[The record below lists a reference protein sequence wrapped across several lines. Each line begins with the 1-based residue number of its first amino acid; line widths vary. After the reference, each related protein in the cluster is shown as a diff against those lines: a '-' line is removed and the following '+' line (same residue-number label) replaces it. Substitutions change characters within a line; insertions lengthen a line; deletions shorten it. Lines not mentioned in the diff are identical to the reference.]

1 MSLARL
7 ELHSEPYGSTGNIGQ
22 NFRRL
27 LGAPAVDTLQSVLR
41 EAVQNIADAAKL
53 GIGPRIVIRIRTL
66 TDAQRADLRGL
77 ILAELPREDDSRRKI
92 SRFFNRENPVVMEIC
107 DFRTTGLG
115 GPTRADR
122 IPIGTDTTDFIDFL
136 RNIGTPRDSPH
147 GGGTYGFGKVS
158 LYRASRCSTIL
169 VDSLVASGGSRSRR
183 FIGCH
188 VGASFGIPEKGM
200 LRRYTGRHWW
210 GTRDGPNAV
219 AEPAFD
225 GAAEALSGAVGF
237 PRRTGSESGTS
248 IMILDF
254 DLEDDDIYKVGQK
267 VAEALLWNFWPRMML
282 DAGHERR
289 FECRVEVQGEDI
301 ELPQP
306 EDFPPLHLFS
316 KAIRA
321 ARTGAGNDVREIASR
336 RPIKRLGNLAIQ
348 KGLCVPRRHLV
359 ENDSLFP
366 ETCHHI
372 ALMRPVELVVK
383 YLDGAALP
391 DERIEWAGVFI
402 ASKDDEVER
411 AFAESEP
418 PAHDEWIPGSLPRG
432 RAKTYVNVAL
442 RELNRHAFEIGNP
455 PLTPSPGGT
464 SGPPLAQ
471 VAGLLGTLLTRNAGD
486 GAGRTRRGRGR
497 GRRRPKRA
505 RASRPL
511 FARLEGEPDGPVAVF
526 ETVVHQ
532 DPRQSGIAL
541 HATPSVVIDGAP
553 AGGMESIGLAPA
565 IVGIKGPTAELS
577 SNGGQVAING
587 NEGRFEIRVRC
598 PPDCAV
604 TVTAKVLQGSDS

>member
-1 MSLARL
+1 MPL
-7 ELHSEPYGSTGNIGQ
+7 ERMGLHSEPYGSTGNIGE

-27 LGAPAVDTLQSVLR
+27 LGAPALDPLQTVIR
-41 EAVQNIADAAKL
+41 EALQNIADAAKL
-53 GIGPRIVIRIRTL
+53 GVGPGIVIRIRTL
-66 TDAQRADLRGL
+66 TNAQRAILREL
-77 ILAELPREDDSRRKI
+77 ILAELPREDDSRRSI
-92 SRFFNRENPVVMEIC
+92 SGFLDSDNPPVMEIC

-158 LYRASRCSTIL
+158 LYSASRCNTIL
-169 VDSLVASGGSRSRR
+169 VDSLVAGGGSQSRR

-188 VGASFGIPEKGM
+188 VGSSFDIPEEGM

-210 GTRDGPNAV
+210 GIRAGRNAI

-225 GAAEALSGAVGF
+225 DAAEALSEAVGF
-237 PRRTGSESGTS
+237 PQRTGDESGTS

-254 DLEDDDIYKVGQK
+254 DFQDDDIDAVGRR

-282 DAGHERR
+282 DAGPARR

-321 ARTGAGNDVREIASR
+321 ARSGAGNDVRMIASR
-336 RPIKRLGNLAIQ
+336 RPIKRLGSLAIE
-348 KGLCVPRRHLV
+348 KGLRTPRQHLV
-359 ENDSLFP
+359 DRDSLFP
-366 ETCHHI
+366 DACHHI

-383 YLDGAALP
+383 YLDGASLP

-402 ASKDDEVER
+402 VSEDDEVER
-411 AFAESEP
+411 AFADSEP
-418 PAHDEWIPGSLPRG
+418 PAHDEWIPNSLPKG
-432 RAKTYVNVAL
+432 RTKTYVNVAL
-442 RELNRHAFEIGNP
+442 RELNRHAFDMGNP
-455 PLTPSPGGT
+455 PRRQPAGGT

-471 VAGLLGTLLTRNAGD
+471 VAGLLGTLLTENPGD
-486 GAGRTRRGRGR
+486 GAGRTRGGRGR
-497 GRRRPKRA
+497 GKRRPPRA

-511 FARLEGEPDGPVAVF
+511 FARLEGEPNEPVAVF
-526 ETVVHQ
+526 ETVVRQ
-532 DPRQSGIAL
+532 DARQSGIAL
-541 HATPSVVIDGAP
+541 RAFSAVAVDGAP
-553 AGGMESIGLAPA
+553 AGGMESVGLQPA
-565 IVGIKGPTAELS
+565 VVGIKGPTTELS
-577 SNGGQVAING
+577 SDGGQVAIKG
-587 NEGRFEIRVRC
+587 SEGRFEIRVRC

-604 TVTAKVLQGSDS
+604 TVEAKVLQGSDS